1 MKSHVQRILW
11 IRNRTVLHNEHALGR
26 TKVYE
31 MHGIK
36 SDEIWGLIDATSE
49 AINVAAEAIRH
60 PFRVPASRSYEA
72 ATLAMLE
79 RLQRGGT

>member
-1 MKSHVQRILW
+1 
-11 IRNRTVLHNEHALGR
+11 
-26 TKVYE
+26 

-36 SDEIWGLIDATSE
+36 SDEIWELIDATSE
-49 AINVAAEAIRH
+49 AIDVAAEAIRH

-79 RLQRGGT
+79 RLQRGET